1 MKSRIALAA
10 VLLLALVAPAALA
23 EGGWG
28 LSSLNPFAKKAG
40 PPTSARV
47 SDGTGGLKMPKMW
60 PTSGKTIV
68 KKPAGPSAWQK
79 MKSGTKSFMSKTA
92 DVLNPF
98 NDDADNEPEP
108 QITGSNSYFSQAAN
122 GKSADKKPSTFL
134 PSWWT
139 GAEEDPEPKTV
150 SDFLALPRPGY

>member
-1 MKSRIALAA
+1 MNSRSALAA
-10 VLLLALVAPAALA
+10 LLSLALVASPLLA

-28 LSSLNPFAKKAG
+28 LPSLNPFAKKAG

-47 SDGTGGLKMPKMW
+47 SDGSSSLKMPKMW

-79 MKSGTKSFMSKTA
+79 MKGGTKSFMSKTA

-98 NDDADNEPEP
+98 NDAADNEPEP

-122 GKSADKKPSTFL
+122 GKSADKKPNAFL
-134 PSWWT
+134 PSWWS
-139 GAEEDPEPKTV
+139 GEEEDPEPKTV